1 MEWQPATISAG
12 LLKILRGKQL
22 SLDPSGL
29 SQNGTESL
37 IPTGTSFAGT
47 GGVAE
52 PSPQNASKIDPPRDD
67 DDDAKK
73 KQRAVRPGY
82 LLVFSLQTQ
91 YL

>member
-29 SQNGTESL
+29 SQNGTEGL

-67 DDDAKK
+67 DDDAKNT
-73 KQRAVRPGY
+73 A
-82 LLVFSLQTQ
+82 SC
-91 YL
+91 